1 MLFVQVTV
9 SGVLTVTIRSWK
21 PLMLLAFGG
30 VWSKYEIFIL
40 FQRTDVIEHL
50 MRKFPNSFV
59 GVFWNG

>member
-9 SGVLTVTIRSWK
+9 SAVLTVTIRSWK
-21 PLMLLAFGG
+21 PLMLLALGG

-40 FQRTDVIEHL
+40 FHRTHVIEHL
-50 MRKFPNSFV
+50 MRMFPNSFV